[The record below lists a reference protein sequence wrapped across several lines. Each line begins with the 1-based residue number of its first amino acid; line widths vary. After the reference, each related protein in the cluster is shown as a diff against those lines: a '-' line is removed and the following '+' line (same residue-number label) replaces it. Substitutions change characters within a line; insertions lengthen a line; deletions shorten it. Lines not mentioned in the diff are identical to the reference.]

1 MKSTSFKSI
10 SLVTPVLVPD
20 EDALAFFGRPPLV
33 PVTLFY
39 IDKAPDNHLTE
50 VYKAEEINFIPKD
63 EVKDNYDDSYLNQDT
78 IQVILPNKYELAIPT
93 TQISSVLYKEI

>member
-20 EDALAFFGRPPLV
+20 EDARAFFGRPPLV

-39 IDKAPDNHLTE
+39 IDKAPYNHLTE
-50 VYKAEEINFIPKD
+50 IYKAKEINFIPKS